1 MNMYLIDTLPYP
13 SRYLGAVPYPS
24 KSRIDTYPS
33 RYRIICNGTD
43 SCRVRL
49 GDNYLGDNYLNCI
62 CNYRYRLLS
71 KLLFLHP
78 FMQWF
83 SPFCH
88 FVYCLLPTCNVQY
101 CLTLLQFPRGES
113 PAPRTIQ
120 RPANHNKSI
129 LYGCCAKLIVLTRQA
144 FTARSS
150 SECMPH
156 APVHYARIIPT
167 VLLEY
172 N

>member
-1 MNMYLIDTLPYP
+1 MH
-13 SRYLGAVPYPS
+13 
-24 KSRIDTYPS
+24 PS
-33 RYRIICNGTD
+33 RYRINTGTVPIPD
-43 SCRVRL
+43 L

-62 CNYRYRLLS
+62 YNYRYQFLS

-88 FVYCLLPTCNVQY
+88 FVYCLLSTCNVQN

-129 LYGCCAKLIVLTRQA
+129 LHSNYEVCKTDCSDPSGIHCTLFIQ
-144 FTARSS
+144 
-150 SECMPH
+150 MH
-156 APVHYARIIPT
+156 APCASP
-167 VLLEY
+167 LC
-172 N
+172 

>member
-1 MNMYLIDTLPYP
+1 MH
-13 SRYLGAVPYPS
+13 
-24 KSRIDTYPS
+24 PS
-33 RYRIICNGTD
+33 RYRINTGTVPIPNF
-43 SCRVRL
+43 S
-49 GDNYLGDNYLNCI
+49 DNYLGDNYLNCI
-62 CNYRYRLLS
+62 YNYRYRFLS

-120 RPANHNKSI
+120 RPANHNKAILNFSFRSLISPPITLRFSQLICKSSI
-129 LYGCCAKLIVLTRQA
+129 KNCTMICLPSTLFHI
-144 FTARSS
+144 
-150 SECMPH
+150 H
-156 APVHYARIIPT
+156 A
-167 VLLEY
+167 L
-172 N
+172 

>member
-1 MNMYLIDTLPYP
+1 MH
-13 SRYLGAVPYPS
+13 
-24 KSRIDTYPS
+24 PS
-33 RYRIICNGTD
+33 RYRINTGTVPIPD
-43 SCRVRL
+43 L
-49 GDNYLGDNYLNCI
+49 GDNNLGDNYLNCI
-62 CNYRYRLLS
+62 YNYRYQFLS

-88 FVYCLLPTCNVQY
+88 FVYCLLPTCNVQN

-129 LYGCCAKLIVLTRQA
+129 LHSNFWGVQNWLFWPVRHSLHALHSNACPMRQSTMLESFLQYYLSIISCEIWIDWHFLLYKGQKAIV
-144 FTARSS
+144 
-150 SECMPH
+150 
-156 APVHYARIIPT
+156 
-167 VLLEY
+167 
-172 N
+172 

>member
-1 MNMYLIDTLPYP
+1 MHQ
-13 SRYLGAVPYPS
+13 
-24 KSRIDTYPS
+24 S
-33 RYRIICNGTD
+33 RYRINTGTVPIPD
-43 SCRVRL
+43 L

-62 CNYRYRLLS
+62 YNYRYRFLS

-129 LYGCCAKLIVLTRQA
+129 LHSNLRCAKLIVLTRQA

-150 SECMPH
+150 FECMPH